1 MNVSVRLFPNANC
14 LILGMT
20 FTETFWYCTYLGLV
34 NGRELPQAGMQGKAG
49 GRPVGDSRIVP
60 NRLPEAGAWVA
71 HSEPSRESRSHEHLG
86 TKVEPQTQGRVC
98 GISHHVEGAAMSGPH
113 WQTVTQTTL
122 GRVSWKRRSQTSSE
136 W

>member
-1 MNVSVRLFPNANC
+1 M
-14 LILGMT
+14 
-20 FTETFWYCTYLGLV
+20 
-34 NGRELPQAGMQGKAG
+34 
-49 GRPVGDSRIVP
+49 GDSRIVP

-98 GISHHVEGAAMSGPH
+98 GISRHVEGAAMSGPH

-122 GRVSWKRRSQTSSE
+122 GRDPGKVGPRLLASGDGDGSTADSPPE
-136 W
+136 VPPGIVL